1 MKKSVVIKKINE
13 YVEGSEIYMSGIY
26 IGAMGIM
33 SNMTRMDL
41 IANNIA
47 NAQTKGYKA
56 DANTFRVFDET
67 QAVKRAFKEKTG
79 IGDYENMVYV
89 DDIQTNFKSGS
100 FETSDSPLDLAITDD
115 ASQAHKTFFSV
126 SKNGQEYL
134 TKNGQ
139 FTLDEDRRI
148 STFTGELVDGVDGK
162 PITIP
167 DGHPYEIKKDG
178 SVVLSDTNQEV
189 GQIRMLSVADENLI
203 FLQKESS
210 SLFSVMN
217 LQDINNRFAPI
228 GTLVN
233 EYNQN
238 VTYRNLFTTNNT
250 LLDIQRTGQ
259 VNITEP
265 PKGSIETSMTESS
278 NVDVADELVA
288 MMETQ
293 KGVQS
298 SQKVWQTLSD
308 ILDKESNQI
317 GR

>member
-1 MKKSVVIKKINE
+1 
-13 YVEGSEIYMSGIY
+13 MSGIY
-26 IGAMGIM
+26 TGAMGIM

-47 NAQTKGYKA
+47 NAQTKGYKS
-56 DANTFRVFDET
+56 DSNTFRVYDET
-67 QAVKRAFKEKTG
+67 QAVKRSFKDKTG

-89 DDIQTNFKSGS
+89 DDIKTNFKAGS
-100 FETSDSPLDLAITDD
+100 YEVSENPLDLAITDD
-115 ASQAHKTFFSV
+115 ANQTHKTFFSV

-148 STFTGELVDGVDGK
+148 STYTGELVSGVDGN
-162 PITIP
+162 PIAIP
-167 DGHPYEIKKDG
+167 ENRSYEVEKDG
-178 SVVLSDTNQEV
+178 KVVLSDTHQVV
-189 GQIRMLSVADENLI
+189 GQIRMLSVADENLV

-238 VTYRNLFTTNNT
+238 VTYRNLFQTNNT

-259 VNITEP
+259 VNVTEP
-265 PKGSIETSMTESS
+265 PKGSIETHMTESS

-298 SQKVWQTLSD
+298 SQKVWQTLGD